1 MYFSS
6 TACFKQKHLIPIPF
20 IEISILFY
28 LSILLFPTSF
38 SLSFVYLKLTLR
50 RAESCDRCSASA
62 SASPA
67 VLQRT
72 TKIGFHF
79 P

>member
-50 RAESCDRCSASA
+50 
-62 SASPA
+62 
-67 VLQRT
+67 T
-72 TKIGFHF
+72 
-79 P
+79 